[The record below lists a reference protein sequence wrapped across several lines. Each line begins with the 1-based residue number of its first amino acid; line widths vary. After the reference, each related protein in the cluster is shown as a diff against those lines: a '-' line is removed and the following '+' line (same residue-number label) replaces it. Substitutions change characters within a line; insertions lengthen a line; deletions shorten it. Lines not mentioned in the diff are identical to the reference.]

1 MWLARCSG
9 SHECVRGKKQHRPPT
24 RLVSIGHGAV
34 KLVVTASLPMPPTYA
49 TLSYCWGSEP
59 FTMLTNDNMDM
70 FLDHIPLGELP
81 RTFSD
86 AIHASRRLGIDY
98 IWIDSLCIIQQEENN
113 RDWAREAGHMS
124 AVYGGSFIN
133 LAASTATSV
142 REGFLRRPKHYSGGF
157 VARVTTNDFC
167 RLQSFHSRQVYREST
182 ADTYLATRAWA
193 FQEKLLSPRTIYFGD
208 SGLFWECRHHISSE
222 FIPEGFSGMPGQQ
235 LVVDEDKPL
244 DWRGIVEEYSQANLT
259 YGSDRLP
266 ALSGVAARQQ
276 QVTGDQYLA
285 GMWRESLI
293 TQLPWELVGAKS
305 RRPDWRAPTWS
316 WASIDGEARYWGI
329 WNFEHLSWNKLI
341 QVLEARTR
349 PSGPDPY
356 GAVTDGELIVSC
368 THLVRC
374 YIHSGQ
380 HGEEQDGDSV
390 RIEPELGVF
399 PVKLDCLG
407 EPSARSKGV
416 VYMLPVI
423 EGDSG
428 SYRSD
433 PETGEIVE
441 NLLTVQGLVLQAC
454 EDFSSPRQFQRIGS
468 FALVGIPDGTEYEGV
483 LYRAFMGVLRTPCP
497 SMAVSEPSQA
507 VCSSENQDGRLV
519 ITIK

>member
-1 MWLARCSG
+1 MWLVRCSG
-9 SHECVRGKKQHRPPT
+9 SHECLRGKKQHRPPT

-34 KLVVTASLPMPPTYA
+34 KLVVTASLPMPPRYA

-86 AIHASRRLGIDY
+86 AIDASRRLGIDY
-98 IWIDSLCIIQQEENN
+98 IWIDSLCIIQKEEDN

-142 REGFLRRPKHYSGGF
+142 QEGFLRRPKHYSGGF
-157 VARVTTNDFC
+157 VARVTTNDYC
-167 RLQSFHSRQVYREST
+167 RLQSFHSGQVYREST

-222 FIPEGFSGMPGQQ
+222 SVPEGFPGLPSRQ

-244 DWRGIVEEYSQANLT
+244 DWRGIVEQYSQANLT

-293 TQLPWELVGAKS
+293 TQLPWKLVGAKS

-316 WASIDGEARYWGI
+316 WASIDGQARYWGI
-329 WNFEHLSWNKLI
+329 WHFEHLSWNKLI

-374 YIHSGQ
+374 YINTGQ

-399 PVKLDCLG
+399 PVTLDCLG

-423 EGDSG
+423 EGESG

-433 PETGEIVE
+433 PETGEIVASQ
-441 NLLTVQGLVLQAC
+441 LMVRGLVLQAR
-454 EDFSSPRQFQRIGS
+454 EDSSNPRQFQRIGS
-468 FALVGIPDGTEYEGV
+468 FALEGMPDGTEGEDV

-497 SMAVSEPSQA
+497 SVAVSGPSQA
-507 VCSSENQDGRLV
+507 ASSSENQDGRLV

>member
-1 MWLARCSG
+1 MWLVSCSG
-9 SHECVRGKKQHRPPT
+9 SHDCCRGKKQHRPPT
-24 RLVSIGHGAV
+24 RLISIGHGAV
-34 KLVVTASLPMPPTYA
+34 KLVVTANLPMPPRYA

-59 FTMLTNDNMDM
+59 FIMLTNDNLDM

-86 AIHASRRLGIDY
+86 AIDASRRLGIDY
-98 IWIDSLCIIQQEENN
+98 IWIDSLCIIQKEEDN

-142 REGFLRRPKHYSGGF
+142 QEGFLRRPKHYSGGF
-157 VARVTTNDFC
+157 VARVTTIDYC

-182 ADTYLATRAWA
+182 ADTHLATRAWA

-208 SGLFWECRHHISSE
+208 SGLFWECRYHISSE
-222 FIPEGFSGMPGQQ
+222 FLPHGFPGLFDRQ

-244 DWRGIVEEYSQANLT
+244 DWRGIVEQYSQANLT

-266 ALSGVAARQQ
+266 ALSGVAVRQQ
-276 QVTGDQYLA
+276 QVTGGQYLA

-305 RRPDWRAPTWS
+305 HRPDWRAPTWS
-316 WASIDGEARYWGI
+316 WASIDGQARYWGF
-329 WNFEHLSWNKLI
+329 WKLEDLSWNKLI
-341 QVLEARTR
+341 QILEARTR

-368 THLVRC
+368 THLVRG
-374 YIHSGQ
+374 YISTGQ
-380 HGEEQDGDSV
+380 HGEEQHEDLV
-390 RIEPELGVF
+390 RIGPELGVF
-399 PVKLDCLG
+399 PVRLDCLG

-416 VYMLPVI
+416 IYMLPVI
-423 EGDSG
+423 EGDAG
-428 SYRSD
+428 SRRRD
-433 PETGEIVE
+433 PETGEIVARR
-441 NLLTVQGLVLQAC
+441 LMVRGLVLQAC
-454 EDFSSPRQFQRIGS
+454 ENSSSPRQFQRIGS
-468 FALVGIPDGTEYEGV
+468 FALESGLDDTKFENV
-483 LYRAFMGVLRTPCP
+483 LYRAFMSVLRKPYP
-497 SMAVSEPSQA
+497 SVAVSEPDQA
-507 VCSSENQDGRLV
+507 VCSSENQNGRLV